1 MAVRRDAATGGLS
14 LHLLDFL
21 LGCSRSVASIDRLHA
36 TGAAYDEF
44 AMFVLNHL
52 SVADFLTLWRQH
64 EAAVRR
70 EVRRRSLSL
79 PDPTTYKPFPM
90 GCWVTREWD
99 GD

>member
-1 MAVRRDAATGGLS
+1 MAVRRDTATGGLS

-52 SVADFLTLWRQH
+52 SART
-64 EAAVRR
+64 
-70 EVRRRSLSL
+70 S
-79 PDPTTYKPFPM
+79 
-90 GCWVTREWD
+90 
-99 GD
+99 